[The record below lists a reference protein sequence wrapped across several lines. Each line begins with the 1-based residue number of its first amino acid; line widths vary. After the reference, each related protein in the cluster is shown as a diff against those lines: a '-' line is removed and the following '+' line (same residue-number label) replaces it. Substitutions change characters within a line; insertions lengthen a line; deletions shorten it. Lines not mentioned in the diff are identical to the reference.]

1 MVKDQIFLQIPPS
14 NLARLRNFC
23 QDEEFPLRMLHTAMP
38 PAAAGAAAHRVNIY
52 EAKGED
58 LGSRGDARQKD
69 NGRCISGLKIS
80 KGSGR
85 K

>member
-1 MVKDQIFLQIPPS
+1 
-14 NLARLRNFC
+14 
-23 QDEEFPLRMLHTAMP
+23 MLHTAMP

-69 NGRCISGLKIS
+69 TAAASQV
-80 KGSGR
+80 
-85 K
+85 